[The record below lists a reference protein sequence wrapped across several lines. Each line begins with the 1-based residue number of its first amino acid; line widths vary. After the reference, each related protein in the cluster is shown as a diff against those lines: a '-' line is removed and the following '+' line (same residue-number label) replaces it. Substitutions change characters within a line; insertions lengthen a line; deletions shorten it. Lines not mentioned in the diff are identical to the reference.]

1 MTRQYL
7 RQYTLVLDDGENQRI
22 IRQLRIGFEIKKSI
36 QSYPNLAKI
45 VIYNPNKDTISV
57 CQKKYSKVLLS
68 AGYEN
73 DEKLLFKGQIRTA
86 LINKKGVDQIVTIF
100 SGDGQKDWEGSFFNK
115 TYSSDTKLD
124 VIIDQLVGSF
134 QNTTKGIIPKLGSIG
149 DKMRGQTLSGLT
161 RDILDQFAQNYGFQW
176 SIQDGVF
183 NLRKNNEIDTST
195 EMLVINSLTGM
206 IGEPTVTHIGA
217 DVKILLNANA
227 KPNAA
232 FKVESIGSSVQQG
245 NLYFQEPR
253 KTRAEGIYKI
263 FEVVHNGDTH
273 SDEWSTSIRGQSN
286 YANN

>member
-45 VIYNPNKDTISV
+45 VIYNPNKDTIAV